1 MKTII
6 WEDLNI
12 ETNILTGFTEEI
24 EEYVSDS
31 LEEDDNEEIGSE
43 QLITTPF
50 GIYNVKDFFNP
61 IRQYRWNMG
70 HTNFDITKDVLS
82 NLIKV
87 PGIERVV
94 ILSRYRFLIAFGKAF
109 IVPSVK
115 NDIYKSLGASQP
127 LSEEVLHKKKALESI
142 YDKWA
147 IYYLSEKNWDYADES
162 NYEEKIKEFREK
174 QSNENGIII
183 THETNF

>member
-24 EEYVSDS
+24 EEYISDS
-31 LEEDDNEEIGSE
+31 LEENEIIESE
-43 QLITTPF
+43 QIITTPF

-61 IRQYRWNMG
+61 MRQYRWNMG
-70 HTNFDITKDVLS
+70 HANFDITKDVLQL
-82 NLIKV
+82 LIKV
-87 PGIERVV
+87 SGIEKIVV
-94 ILSRYRFLIAFGKAF
+94 LSRYRFLIAFGKAF
-109 IVPSVK
+109 TISSVK
-115 NDIYKSLGASQP
+115 NDIYKTLGASQP

-147 IYYLSEKNWDYADES
+147 IYFLSEKIWDYADES
-162 NYEEKIKEFREK
+162 SYEEKIKEFRER
-174 QSNENGIII
+174 QNNENGIVV